1 MIAFF
6 AVFVSGHVP
15 QYDGC
20 DHNCCHPPHDPT
32 TSQVAYLKGSGG
44 VEYDLHELHGKP
56 LDFDVVFKKDYDQS
70 WYSIYAG
77 CGGCASSM
85 PFNWDEPLSPPR
97 DLPTTYPLAE
107 FEPFTQHAYYKLLP
121 DGPARQITPAQLANC
136 SSHHVSVRLVVH
148 DNAAEDI
155 VWGAVVGCDGLECE
169 RFTALELL
177 SFPIYVIRN
186 HGPVWNDAAW
196 TLPVI
201 AVLVPIL
208 MAIVCWIWWEG
219 WLVVYVPVG
228 PSYPRILAKARP
240 DVRWAD
246 LKAVCWVRSLR
257 LMLYALATWA
267 IIVDLFETF
276 VHFAIAA
283 RTAPASADGYSIF
296 WFWYGIKWLLFFC
309 VALPWMWA
317 REIPESRWRDY
328 GWKLVCAWD
337 DGLGLFSPFWAH
349 GFWSLAEIPLGLASL
364 FIGAGFYVYP
374 VCITLAGLVRLVNW
388 ARGRDRPKPECKST
402 LYIAPETDD
411 TDCGYASSGGGGG
424 GDPPG
429 LYLS

>member
-85 PFNWDEPLSPPR
+85 PFNWDKPLSPPR

-208 MAIVCWIWWEG
+208 MAFVCWWWWEG

-388 ARGRDRPKPECKST
+388 ARGRNRPNPECKST

>member
-6 AVFVSGHVP
+6 AVFVRGHVP

-56 LDFDVVFKKDYDQS
+56 LDFDLVFKKDYDTS
-70 WYSIYAG
+70 FYSIYAG

-85 PFNWDEPLSPPR
+85 PFNWDEPLSPAR
-97 DLPTTYPLAE
+97 DLPSTYPLAE

-136 SSHHVSVRLVVH
+136 TSHHVSVRLIVH
-148 DNAAEDI
+148 DDAPEDI

-169 RFTALELL
+169 RFTPLELL
-177 SFPIYVIRN
+177 SFPIFVIRN
-186 HGPVWNDAAW
+186 HGPAWNDAAW

-208 MAIVCWIWWEG
+208 MAIVCWVWWEG

-240 DVRWAD
+240 GVRWAD

-257 LMLYALATWA
+257 LMLYAFATWA

-296 WFWYGIKWLLFFC
+296 WFWFGFKWLLFFC

-349 GFWSLAEIPLGLASL
+349 GFWSLAEIPLGLASF

-374 VCITLAGLVRLVNW
+374 TCITLAGIVRLVNW

-402 LYIAPETDD
+402 IYIAPETDD
-411 TDCGYASSGGGGG
+411 TDCGYASSA

-429 LYLS
+429 LYLW

>member
-6 AVFVSGHVP
+6 AVFVHGHVP

-44 VEYDLHELHGKP
+44 VEYDLHELNGEP
-56 LDFDVVFKKDYDQS
+56 LEFDVVFKKAYNTS
-70 WYSIYAG
+70 FYSIYAG
-77 CGGCASSM
+77 CGGCASSA
-85 PFNWDEPLSPPR
+85 PLNWDEPLSPAR
-97 DLPTTYPLAE
+97 ELPATYPPAE

-121 DGPARQITPAQLANC
+121 NGAARQVTPAQLANC
-136 SSHHVSVRLVVH
+136 TSHHVSVRLVVH
-148 DNAAEDI
+148 DDAPEEI
-155 VWGAVVGCDGLECE
+155 VWGAVVGCDGLACE
-169 RFTALELL
+169 RFTALEYL

-208 MAIVCWIWWEG
+208 MAVVCWAWCEG
-219 WLVVYVPVG
+219 WLVVCVPVG
-228 PSYPRILAKARP
+228 RAYPRMLAKARP
-240 DVRWAD
+240 GVRWAD
-246 LKAVCWVRSLR
+246 LKAVCWVPSPR
-257 LMLYALATWA
+257 LILYALATWA
-267 IIVDLFETF
+267 IVVDLFETF
-276 VHFAIAA
+276 VHFAIAT
-283 RTAPASADGYSIF
+283 RTAPLSADGYTIF
-296 WFWYGIKWLLFFC
+296 WYWFGFKWVLLLC

-328 GWKLVCAWD
+328 GWNVACAWD
-337 DGLGLFSPFWAH
+337 NGLGILSPFWAH
-349 GFWSLAEIPLGLASL
+349 GFWSLFEIPLGLASF

-374 VCITLAGLVRLVNW
+374 SCITLAGIVRLVNW
-388 ARGRDRPKPECKST
+388 ARGRDRPRPECKST
-402 LYIAPETDD
+402 TYISLETNDIG
-411 TDCGYASSGGGGG
+411 CGYPAGE
-424 GDPPG
+424 PPG